1 MMKRIEEM
9 ELNLNDVIAEAK
21 EMFPNSDTWA
31 QDYLDEMRTR
41 WTMPNGQKM
50 SVMLRYSLISLLAC
64 FYKN

>member
-1 MMKRIEEM
+1 MKRIEEM